1 MFRFASAWILVLA
14 ATSAFA
20 QDQADPDPLWQFWVK
35 GQTQHYANF
44 FQRAEGQA
52 QDDVQALYGEAG
64 ASVTLSRTAP
74 LRAYGNVNVMQFSES
89 DLSTSPGI
97 RVGLRLDGRPHA
109 FDVRAEQL
117 LDRPSFDIG
126 DEFDRADIT
135 NLAGE
140 YSYRVTRDWQ
150 VSLEGEYQKQDIEVT
165 TLRDND
171 FLGAGAAVRWR
182 GSRLFSPEIGFRSG
196 RREVEDDTLS
206 YDQDEMYLQI
216 RSAPTPEIYISA
228 RYRDRGREY
237 TSGRE
242 DDRRQITASVD
253 WSMTP
258 TLIWNFY
265 GSHETVKVNRA
276 GRDFDTALYILGIT
290 KRF

>member
-1 MFRFASAWILVLA
+1 MFRVASAVILVLA
-14 ATSAFA
+14 ASSAFA
-20 QDQADPDPLWQFWVK
+20 QTAAADPQWQLWVK
-35 GQTQHYANF
+35 GQVQHHANF
-44 FQRAEGQA
+44 FQRAEGQV

-64 ASVTLSRTAP
+64 ASVSLSRTTP
-74 LRAYGNVNVMQFSES
+74 LRAYGSVNVMRFSES
-89 DLSTSPGI
+89 GLSTSPGI
-97 RVGLRLDGRPHA
+97 RLGVRHDGRPHA
-109 FDVRAEQL
+109 FDVRAEHL
-117 LDRPSFDIG
+117 SDRPSFDIG

-150 VSLEGEYQKQDIEVT
+150 MSLEGEYQRQDIEVT
-165 TLRDND
+165 PLRDND
-171 FLGAGAAVRWR
+171 FVGAGAGVRWR
-182 GSRLFSPEIGFRSG
+182 GSRVFSPEIGYRSG
-196 RREVEDDTLS
+196 KREVENDTLS
-206 YDQDEMYLQI
+206 YDQNEIYLQI
-216 RSAPTPEIYISA
+216 RSSPTPEIYISA
-228 RYRDRGREY
+228 RYRDRDREY

-258 TLIWNFY
+258 ALIWNFY
-265 GSHETVKVNRA
+265 TAHESVKVNRA